1 MIKKNINFNVLYAMI
16 AAFGLYFSMYAF
28 RKPFAVARFDGLE
41 FLNMDYKIW
50 LVIAQIIGYVISKF
64 YGIKF
69 IAELK
74 EHKRFQF
81 ILILIGISELALLF
95 FALIPPPYNIV
106 FLFINGL
113 PLGLIWG
120 LVFSYLEGRKLTELL
135 GIGLASSF
143 ILSSGVVKSIG
154 KYLMDSLHVS
164 EFWMPFTTGLL
175 FLIPILIFAVML
187 EKIPKPN
194 AEDIS
199 LKTERIPMNFEDR
212 KKLFFTFWFGLS
224 ILILYYLFLTAIRD
238 FRDNFSREIWD
249 ELGFQDN
256 SGIYTFAEIPIAIL
270 VFILLGFM
278 VKIKK
283 NKKALKIYH
292 YLFILSSLLMGL
304 STYMFYL
311 KALSPAVWMISI
323 GFAIYLSYVPFNG
336 LFFDRMIAAF
346 KVKSNVGFLIYVAD
360 SVGYLGSVLILIFKN
375 FLSSELSWLNF
386 FIYFVV
392 AVALAGF
399 FISISSYYYFM
410 KKFNSKEKTDLTV
423 EPILLS

>member
-1 MIKKNINFNVLYAMI
+1 MIKKNKNFNVLYAMI

-187 EKIPKPN
+187 EKIPKPG

-256 SGIYTFAEIPIAIL
+256 SAS
-270 VFILLGFM
+270 ILL
-278 VKIKK
+278 
-283 NKKALKIYH
+283 LKFPLP
-292 YLFILSSLLMGL
+292 YLF
-304 STYMFYL
+304 
-311 KALSPAVWMISI
+311 
-323 GFAIYLSYVPFNG
+323 LSY
-336 LFFDRMIAAF
+336 
-346 KVKSNVGFLIYVAD
+346 
-360 SVGYLGSVLILIFKN
+360 
-375 FLSSELSWLNF
+375 
-386 FIYFVV
+386 
-392 AVALAGF
+392 
-399 FISISSYYYFM
+399 
-410 KKFNSKEKTDLTV
+410 
-423 EPILLS
+423 

>member
-1 MIKKNINFNVLYAMI
+1 MIKKNKNFNVLYAMI

-187 EKIPKPN
+187 EKIPKPG

-292 YLFILSSLLMGL
+292 YLFILSSLFMGL
-304 STYMFYL
+304 STYMFYI

-346 KVKSNVGFLIYVAD
+346 KVKSNAGFLIYVAD

-375 FLSSELSWLNF
+375 FFSSELSWLNF

-392 AVALAGF
+392 AVAVAGF
-399 FISISSYYYFM
+399 VISILSYYYFIKKM
-410 KKFNSKEKTDLTV
+410 KSKEKIDLTV
-423 EPILLS
+423 EPILIS